1 MQVFITISNVGIM
14 INADVNAN
22 KWLIKV
28 YVNKEFIWNPSN
40 RECECDKLCDDG
52 EYLDYVNCKSRKRLV
67 DKLVE
72 ECSEIVD
79 EVKITEITSFEHKN
93 NCKYSYTIYIILIV
107 IIFTVYIGTGTY
119 CAYCKYMNYSKKTVP
134 KYDYVYQASN
144 Y

>member
-28 YVNKEFIWNPSN
+28 YVNKRFIWNPSN

-72 ECSEIVD
+72 ECSEIID
-79 EVKITEITSFEHKN
+79 EV
-93 NCKYSYTIYIILIV
+93 
-107 IIFTVYIGTGTY
+107 
-119 CAYCKYMNYSKKTVP
+119 
-134 KYDYVYQASN
+134 
-144 Y
+144 